1 MKKLVLLAV
10 AILVLCAGSPAAE
23 NLSYEDL
30 VNRLM
35 DLEQLATLPEKGS
48 KCAQWSSYDRRS
60 KYDAENDKYVAW
72 DANGD
77 NDGCIRKE
85 NGKFVMAEMDGP
97 GVIWRIWS
105 ALPEDGHVRI
115 YIDGKKK
122 PAVDMPFKGYFN
134 RENKPFVYPSLVHT
148 KARGKNCYVPIPYQK
163 SCKIV
168 ADEGWG
174 AYYHFTYQKLPAG
187 TKVPSFSLPLSKSA
201 TQALQ
206 KADDFLSNR
215 LGNDPAGTREGQRT
229 LWKRFTVQSGETA
242 TVADVDGPRALTA
255 LKVNMDFEDEEDA
268 VKALRQLT
276 LKITWDGQDEA
287 AVWTPL
293 GDFFGTAHGVNHYKS
308 LPLGMTQD
316 EFYSFWYMPFAKN
329 AKVEIA
335 NDGDTDR
342 QMRMS
347 LTFAPLERDID
358 EYGRFH
364 CKWHRDA
371 YLPEDP
377 DRQIDWTLLT
387 TEGRGRYC
395 GVMQH
400 VCNPRGSW
408 WGEGDEKFF
417 VDGEN
422 FPSTFGTGSEDYYGY
437 AWCNPTLFENAFHNQ
452 TISMGNRGHISVN
465 RWHIADNLPFHE
477 SFEGYIEKYF
487 PNDRPTLYAA
497 TAYWY
502 LAPGGDDPYDPRPVD
517 ERIGYCPEVKIHK
530 EKGAIEGEKMDILK
544 KTGGTAARQGLT
556 SFGTGW
562 SHEAHLWWR
571 DAKPEDELVL
581 ALPVEESGTYKL
593 QMQLTKAKDYGIVQ
607 LALDGKPLGDPIDLY
622 NANVVPTGKMDFGT
636 HTLDK
641 GTHKLKVEITGAN
654 EKAIKSYM
662 FGLDWVKLI
671 EQDK

>member
-1 MKKLVLLAV
+1 MRKLVILAV
-10 AILVLCAGSPAAE
+10 SVVILCAGSAAADD
-23 NLSYEDL
+23 LSYEDL
-30 VNRLM
+30 VHRLT
-35 DLEQLATLPEKGS
+35 DLERLATLPEKGT

-60 KYDAENDKYVAW
+60 KYDAENDKYVNW

-77 NDGCIRKE
+77 NDGCIRRE
-85 NGKFVMAEMDGP
+85 DGKFVMAEMDGP

-105 ALPEDGHVRI
+105 ARPLDGHVKI
-115 YIDGKKK
+115 YIDGKSK
-122 PAVDMPFKGYFN
+122 PAVDLPFKGYFN
-134 RENKPFVYPSLVHT
+134 REKEPFVYPSLVHT
-148 KARGKNCYVPIPYQK
+148 KARGKNCYVPIPYQE

-168 ADEGWG
+168 AEEGWG
-174 AYYHFTYQKLPAG
+174 AYYHFTYEKLPEG
-187 TKVPSFSLPLSKSA
+187 TKVPSFSLPLSKGA
-201 TQALQ
+201 TQALEQ
-206 KADDFLSNR
+206 ADDFLSNK
-215 LGNDPAGTREGQRT
+215 LGTDPAGTREGQKT
-229 LWKRFTVQSGETA
+229 LWKRFSVEPGETL
-242 TVADVDGPRALTA
+242 TVADFDGPKAITA
-255 LKVNMDFEDEEDA
+255 LKVAMDFEDKEDE
-268 VKALRQLT
+268 VKALREMT
-276 LKITWDGQDEA
+276 LQITWDGQKEP
-287 AVWTPL
+287 AVWAPL

-308 LPLGMTQD
+308 LPLGMTKD
-316 EFYSFWYMPFAKN
+316 EFYSFWYMPFAKS
-329 AKVEIA
+329 AKVQMT
-335 NDGDTDR
+335 NDGTKDR
-342 QMRMS
+342 SMRVS
-347 LTFAPLERDID
+347 LTVAPLDKKIS

-465 RWHIADNLPFHE
+465 RWHIADNLPFQK
-477 SFEGYIEKYF
+477 SFDGYIEKYF

-502 LAPGGDDPYDPRPVD
+502 LEPGGEDPYDPKPVD
-517 ERIGYCPEVKIHK
+517 QRIGYCPEVKVHK
-530 EKGAIEGEKMDILK
+530 EEGAIEGEKMRILE
-544 KTGGTAARQGLT
+544 KTGGTAARQELT

-562 SHEAHLWWR
+562 SYEAHLWWR
-571 DAKPEDELVL
+571 EAKPEDKLVL
-581 ALPVEESGTYKL
+581 ALPVEESGTYQL

-607 LALDGKPLGDPIDLY
+607 LTLDGKPLGDPIDLY
-622 NANVVPTGKMDFGT
+622 NPNVVPTGKMNFGT
-636 HTLDK
+636 HKLDK
-641 GTHKLKVEITGAN
+641 GTHKLGVKIIGAN
-654 EKAIKSYM
+654 EKAVKSYM

-671 EQDK
+671 EK